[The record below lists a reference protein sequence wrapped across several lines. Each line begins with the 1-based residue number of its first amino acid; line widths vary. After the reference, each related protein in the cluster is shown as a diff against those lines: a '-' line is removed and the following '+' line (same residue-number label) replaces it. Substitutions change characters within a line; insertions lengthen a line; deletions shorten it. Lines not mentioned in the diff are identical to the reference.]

1 MLGATCGGSEENRA
15 ISSGAATR
23 SRAAA
28 ASAGMCSVWQIW
40 QAVSGPF
47 VWRWRMLPP
56 AAKYSNTA
64 HANTAS
70 ARRASVRPNMALR
83 RCITLQTSVTPLTLK
98 PPVLMHK
105 LDPYPPALLDP
116 ATIFFRHAPAKDRKP
131 FTATGYSGISDS
143 WAFQRLDITCFCC
156 FFRMSTMTAC
166 PLERIEPSPLNLGSG
181 PFFSAKAPCLYLATS
196 LHKARLVN

>member
-1 MLGATCGGSEENRA
+1 MAAALTQVKVSTNSCDSLAGDLNYAEGGARDARCRETELLGATCGGSEENRA

-23 SRAAA
+23 SRPAA

-56 AAKYSNTA
+56 AAKYSSTA

-83 RCITLQTSVTPLTLK
+83 RCITLHISVTPLTLK
-98 PPVLMHK
+98 PAALVHK

-116 ATIFFRHAPAKDRKP
+116 ATIFRHAPAKRVGVKP
-131 FTATGYSGISDS
+131 KHQTRNTEVASV
-143 WAFQRLDITCFCC
+143 A
-156 FFRMSTMTAC
+156 
-166 PLERIEPSPLNLGSG
+166 
-181 PFFSAKAPCLYLATS
+181 
-196 LHKARLVN
+196 